1 MKKIKVNACTDR
13 NVPESLYSFVEL
25 FKYEIRQGLERAY
38 SKWLTAAGAK
48 TTYFL
53 VVVVTFEKLA
63 GDFCLCLFLSSYGVR
78 SPDWFSGWPSAV
90 GLWTGHFMF
99 EGGGGGGILK
109 RDLLNVFCP
118 SFFS

>member
-1 MKKIKVNACTDR
+1 M
-13 NVPESLYSFVEL
+13 PEPLYSFVEL

-48 TTYFL
+48 TIHINITPFRHIFL
-53 VVVVTFEKLA
+53 LSWLRLKSWPGT
-63 GDFCLCLFLSSYGVR
+63 LCLFLSSYGVR

-109 RDLLNVFCP
+109 RDLLNVFYP
-118 SFFS
+118 SLFS